1 MSVDRLQ
8 CVACLEAISIVAH
21 NVPLY
26 VGPSVS
32 AVPPTSPYPPHRP
45 IPYLLRWM
53 TPTPE
58 RRILLADCDCYF
70 VQVARL
76 ADPEGLGKEPL
87 LLVGGSP
94 DGRGV
99 VTSASYEVRA
109 FGVRS
114 GMPMA
119 QALRLCPRA
128 VWAPVPRGACS
139 RKHREIRAVLDQYV
153 PVVEAASIDEFYL
166 DLTGTEALY
175 HHRTLTDVAEQ
186 IRVAV
191 LEQTQIN
198 ISIGGGTNRLI
209 AKLSA
214 RKAKPAGVHVV
225 PLGGEAEFMFGIT
238 LAALPGI
245 GPRFQEKLHSFGL
258 RTVADV
264 LPLER
269 PLLATWFGDGVADW
283 LYDRIRGIDPTR
295 IVSHG
300 TQKSISRDETFA
312 RDIHDDD
319 ELLTELL
326 QLVVRAGRD
335 LREEGWR
342 ARTVSV
348 RIRDGD
354 FTNRQASR
362 TVDTPVESDRAIF
375 TLASRL
381 LARLRAKRRVGAR
394 LLSVSLSNLTVS
406 SGPAQL
412 AFFADPAE
420 QLETDRDR
428 RIARVMDDVRGR
440 FGSNAILPGR
450 ILPSA

>member
-1 MSVDRLQ
+1 MT
-8 CVACLEAISIVAH
+8 
-21 NVPLY
+21 N
-26 VGPSVS
+26 
-32 AVPPTSPYPPHRP
+32 PPD
-45 IPYLLRWM
+45 
-53 TPTPE
+53 

-76 ADPEGLGKEPL
+76 ADPEGIGKEPL

-119 QALRLCPRA
+119 RALRLCPRA
-128 VWAPVPRGACS
+128 VWAPVPRGACG

-166 DLTGTEALY
+166 DLSGTEALY
-175 HHRTLTDVAEQ
+175 NYRTLADVAEQ
-186 IRVAV
+186 IRAAV
-191 LEQTQIN
+191 LEQTQVS
-198 ISIGGGTNRLI
+198 ISIGGGSNRLI

-225 PLGGEAEFMFGIT
+225 PAGGEADFMRGVP

-258 RTVADV
+258 RMVADV

-269 PLLATWFGDGVADW
+269 QLLATWFGDSVADW
-283 LYDRIRGIDPTR
+283 LHDRIRGIDVTR
-295 IVSHG
+295 VESHG
-300 TQKSISRDETFA
+300 AQKSISRDETFA
-312 RDIHDDD
+312 RDLNDDD
-319 ELLTELL
+319 ELVTELL
-326 QLVVRAGRD
+326 HLVVRAGRD

-362 TVDTPVESDRAIF
+362 TVDTPLESDRAIF

-381 LARLRAKRRVGAR
+381 LVRLRARRRVSAR
-394 LLSVSLSNLTVS
+394 LLSVSLSNLTVAN
-406 SGPAQL
+406 GPAQL
-412 AFFADPAE
+412 AFFDDPADL
-420 QLETDRDR
+420 LETDRDR
-428 RIARVMDDVRGR
+428 RIAKVMDDVRGR

-450 ILPSA
+450 ILPTA